1 MDKEKIIK
9 CLEKHLR
16 WVNDEEGGE
25 KANLSEADLRWANL
39 SGANLIRAN
48 LSDSDLSGANLIRAN
63 LSGANLSEADLRWA
77 NLSGANLSGANLSGA
92 NLSVANLRE
101 ANLRVF
107 HGGKWIAFID
117 PKSIR
122 IGCKFFSVS
131 EWNGFSDEEISEMD
145 CDALEFWKENKAVIM
160 TIAKQLQEQF
170 QVKEAE

>member
-1 MDKEKIIK
+1 MDIK
-9 CLEKHLR
+9 DIFKKHLA
-16 WVNDEEGGE
+16 WLKDEDGGE
-25 KANLSEADLRWANL
+25 RADL
-39 SGANLIRAN
+39 SGAD
-48 LSDSDLSGANLIRAN
+48 LSGADLSGANLR
-63 LSGANLSEADLRWA
+63 EADLRGA
-77 NLSGANLSGANLSGA
+77 DLS
-92 NLSVANLRE
+92 E

>member
-25 KANLSEADLRWANL
+25 KADLRGADLRGANLRGADLRWA
-39 SGANLIRAN
+39 
-48 LSDSDLSGANLIRAN
+48 D
-63 LSGANLSEADLRWA
+63 
-77 NLSGANLSGANLSGA
+77 
-92 NLSVANLRE
+92 
-101 ANLRVF
+101 LRVF